1 MIELVLI
8 AMLVI
13 VALAGD
19 KLNEMENEIKEERK
33 TKSE

>member
-8 AMLVI
+8 SMLVI